1 MIRTEYRRLR
11 IACQSRP
18 RLRRSGFSAR
28 SAGLNAAALEEIS
41 LPELLTELAQ
51 RKALIARVTV
61 AAVAIGIA
69 PRVIK

>member
-1 MIRTEYRRLR
+1 MIEQNTVAYASLVEPPEVASVR
-11 IACQSRP
+11 I
-18 RLRRSGFSAR
+18 SAR